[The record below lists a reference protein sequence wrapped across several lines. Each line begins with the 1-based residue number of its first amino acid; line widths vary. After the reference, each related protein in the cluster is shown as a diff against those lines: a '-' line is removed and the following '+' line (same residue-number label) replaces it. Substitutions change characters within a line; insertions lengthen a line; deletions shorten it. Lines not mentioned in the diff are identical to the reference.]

1 MADKRT
7 QILSTL
13 LPAHPDFQPIL
24 NMLRD
29 KYNLPEGGILDSD
42 YAEQLMSRTNI
53 PWETIREEIKTEIE
67 NIPNFWP
74 KSMQNL
80 FKSFRDSP
88 KAKTDPEAFIDTL
101 NIEQEE
107 IRAFMKGMYGQY
119 FIPLWR
125 KLDEFVSTT
134 TDLLL
139 IYLATGETKEIPFD
153 WVGGVS
159 RSTAFGEPVVF
170 AIAGQLSD
178 PKDIA
183 QRFMTEN
190 NLIFGKDRQKISRE
204 FANNVDLLRM
214 KFEHV
219 ALKDIAD
226 EYIQRNRSQF
236 ARDEQSPSYRA
247 QKRRLEE
254 RFKKQFQRHE
264 KTLRK
269 LVGDISKTN

>member
-1 MADKRT
+1 MTDPRI
-7 QILSTL
+7 QVLSSL

-24 NMLRD
+24 KKFR
-29 KYNLPEGGILDSD
+29 KKFNLPDAGIFDREYANQIFSELD
-42 YAEQLMSRTNI
+42 I
-53 PWETIREEIKTEIE
+53 PWETIKEEIKTEIE
-67 NIPNFWP
+67 NIPDLWP
-74 KSMQNL
+74 QSMQNL
-80 FKSFRDSP
+80 FKSFQANP
-88 KAKTDPEAFIDTL
+88 KAKTDPDAFIDTL

-107 IRAFMKGMYGQY
+107 IRSFMKGMYGQY
-119 FIPLWR
+119 FVPLWE
-125 KLDEFVSTT
+125 KVDEFVTTT

-159 RSTAFGEPVVF
+159 KSTAFGEPVVL

-178 PKDIA
+178 PKDIT
-183 QRFMTEN
+183 QRFMTEYN
-190 NLIFGKDRQKISRE
+190 RVFGKDRPKISRE
-204 FANNVDLLRM
+204 FANNVELLRM

-236 ARDEQSPSYRA
+236 ARDEQSSGYRS

-254 RFKKQFQRHE
+254 RLKKQFQRHE

-269 LVGDISKTN
+269 LVGDVSKPK